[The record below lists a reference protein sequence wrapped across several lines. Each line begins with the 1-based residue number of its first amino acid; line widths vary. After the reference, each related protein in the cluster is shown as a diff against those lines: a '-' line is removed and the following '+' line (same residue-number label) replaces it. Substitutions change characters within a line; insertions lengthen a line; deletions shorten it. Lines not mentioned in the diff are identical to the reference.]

1 METEKSNNEN
11 EKIKEKDTIKLNYD
25 YRAYENII
33 INQKLKQSDSFRTKK
48 KCNITLNNQ
57 KVTNNNIKKKE
68 GKIKFLTEI
77 SLNDNKEVNN
87 INNINSRYGLY
98 KEFQSDQNKN
108 ETSNNQYSD
117 QRYIQTVRN
126 NIKQT
131 SNLLKANMIENEF
144 TKDLKRKDSLEKK
157 LYLNNLLLDLNQEK
171 NYWNINNKERKK
183 SEESKDS
190 EINELISKKTNKN
203 NKIKNSNT
211 MNDKINEE
219 YLLTNDD
226 FENEESDK
234 IYITKKNRKSL
245 RNYKSNTQLNT
256 ALITKINELDS
267 LENSEEK
274 INKKNK
280 NFVKKDKYD
289 LLYKEFFNLKTKYEI
304 NKNNMSILEK
314 KLKQKNYEISQ
325 MKKVLSL

>member
-108 ETSNNQYSD
+108 ETSNNQYSG

-126 NIKQT
+126 NVKQT

-203 NKIKNSNT
+203 NKIK
-211 MNDKINEE
+211 
-219 YLLTNDD
+219 L
-226 FENEESDK
+226 
-234 IYITKKNRKSL
+234 
-245 RNYKSNTQLNT
+245 
-256 ALITKINELDS
+256 
-267 LENSEEK
+267 
-274 INKKNK
+274 
-280 NFVKKDKYD
+280 
-289 LLYKEFFNLKTKYEI
+289 
-304 NKNNMSILEK
+304 
-314 KLKQKNYEISQ
+314 
-325 MKKVLSL
+325 